1 MTVRPAPAQ
10 VVEQLDHAAPADAPR
25 VPLVVCDDCGCLVV
39 PEERHLRT
47 HDRVCP
53 GHIKPRPLTDLAR
66 RILGIKP

>member
-1 MTVRPAPAQ
+1 VTYQPAPDS
-10 VVEQLDHAAPADAPR
+10 VTEQLDHTAPGDDPR
-25 VPLVVCDDCGCLVV
+25 VPLVVCDDCGCLVI
-39 PEERHLRT
+39 PNATLLAR